1 MKIKGAA
8 LDPADSYQSE
18 WLGSKSG
25 SLKRLDGGGQPLVGL
40 YGHAEK
46 DLNALGI
53 FVKKTENSAG
63 TLPPIPAAT
72 TTLPPASTGG
82 VEVFACADDS
92 FILFLNGR
100 EILAGSNLRHVET
113 GTFPIVKGDVITA
126 IVKDKGGGGG
136 QAWFSLRVVRDGKT
150 ILDAGD
156 MHYLLTESLNWK
168 TNKLT
173 TGFKD
178 PKVWTHELVM
188 GTDKRPRAAW
198 AGAKDA
204 TATTLC
210 FKGLVP

>member
-1 MKIKGAA
+1 MKDEGEREA
-8 LDPADSYQSE
+8 
-18 WLGSKSG
+18 
-25 SLKRLDGGGQPLVGL
+25 
-40 YGHAEK
+40 
-46 DLNALGI
+46 
-53 FVKKTENSAG
+53 
-63 TLPPIPAAT
+63 
-72 TTLPPASTGG
+72 
-82 VEVFACADDS
+82 S
-92 FILFLNGR
+92 FITHTSHF
-100 EILAGSNLRHVET
+100 ILHP
-113 GTFPIVKGDVITA
+113 FPIVKGDIVTA
-126 IVKDKGGGGG
+126 IVKDQGGGGG